1 MNIHNSEKTIK
12 LSLFILAISAFCIGT
27 TEFIAVG
34 LLPNIAKTFN
44 ISIELASITIS
55 GYAVGVALGAPILT
69 MLTNKIN
76 RKTLLILLM
85 LVFTLGNLVAS
96 LSTNFLTFMI
106 ARVFT
111 SFSHGVF
118 FSIAGVIASN
128 LVTNDKKAAAI
139 SKVFTGLTIA
149 TITGVPIG
157 TYIGDTFNWRLSFI
171 LITILG
177 LISLISISI
186 VLPKKLN
193 ITTSSMNISQL
204 KILTNKKITL
214 TYIATIFGYGGTF
227 VMYTYVSSIIEKVM
241 GYNTSFVSVILLF
254 YGITL
259 AIGNYIGGKLSNK
272 NTLKSLMI
280 MFIFQALSLLL
291 FMIFMPSKILG
302 LLSLLLLGVFAFMNV
317 PGLQHYVIKT
327 SDENYPEYSNFAS
340 ALSIS
345 SFNIGIFL
353 ASAVGS
359 QIVLHFSLRL
369 TPLFGALFILVALI
383 SIIFIISSK
392 NNSKVAKVN

>member
-1 MNIHNSEKTIK
+1 MSIQNSEKTIK

-55 GYAVGVALGAPILT
+55 GYAIGVAFGAPILT
-69 MLTNKIN
+69 ILTNKLN
-76 RKTLLILLM
+76 RKTLLLLLM
-85 LVFTLGNLVAS
+85 LIFTLGNLVAS
-96 LSTNFLTFMI
+96 VSNNFYVFMG
-106 ARVFT
+106 ARIFT

-118 FSIAGVIASN
+118 FSIAGVIAST
-128 LVTNDKKAAAI
+128 LVSDNKKASAI

-157 TYIGDTFNWRLSFI
+157 TYIGNSFNWRLSFM

-177 LISLISISI
+177 FISLIAIYI
-186 VLPKKLN
+186 VLPSKLN
-193 ITTSSMNISQL
+193 LTVSSMKISQI
-204 KILTNKKITL
+204 KILANKKIAL
-214 TYIATIFGYGGTF
+214 TYLATIFGYGGTF

-241 GYNTSFVSVILLF
+241 GFNNNFVSIILLF

-272 NTLKSLMI
+272 NTLKSLSI
-280 MFIFQALSLLL
+280 MFILQALSLLL
-291 FMIFMPSKILG
+291 FMVFMPSKIWG
-302 LLSLLLLGVFAFMNV
+302 LISLLLLGLFAFMNV

-327 SDENYPEYSNFAS
+327 SDEYYPEYSNFAS

-359 QIVLHFSLRL
+359 QIVIHFSLRL
-369 TPLFGALFILVALI
+369 TPLFGALFVLIALI
-383 SIIFIISSK
+383 SIISIISTKKTKISTK
-392 NNSKVAKVN
+392 